1 MDKSRWFIEK
11 MLEACQAALE
21 DGRIGTQC
29 NHVEKIEVTN
39 PDLLELKVSCFGDY
53 SPEKS
58 TEEHEK
64 QGVFDVMHIVAGYL
78 ASRAVKRIEGFEG
91 LVKQIH

>member
-1 MDKSRWFIEK
+1 MTNEPIAYAAVATDAS
-11 MLEACQAALE
+11 EA
-21 DGRIGTQC
+21 
-29 NHVEKIEVTN
+29 
-39 PDLLELKVSCFGDY
+39 CFGDY

-91 LVKQIH
+91 LVEQIH